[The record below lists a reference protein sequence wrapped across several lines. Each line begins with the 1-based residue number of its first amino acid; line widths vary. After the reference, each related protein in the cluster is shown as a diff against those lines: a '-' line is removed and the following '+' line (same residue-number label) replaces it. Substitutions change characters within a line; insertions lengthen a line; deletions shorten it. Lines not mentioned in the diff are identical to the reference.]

1 MAWVR
6 ELPCIACGLEG
17 RSQAAHTGSDGGMSM
32 KASDYSVVPL
42 CAECHTGAPHAYRRV
57 GKRAFEQRHG
67 ICLVRAVER
76 LNREWRTRCA

>member
-1 MAWVR
+1 
-6 ELPCIACGLEG
+6 
-17 RSQAAHTGSDGGMSM
+17 M